1 MICRLSGVAIGYGT
15 TPVLTGVDLDV
26 GTGESIALVGPSGSG
41 KSSLLLAIAGLLK
54 PTAGLIEVCGV
65 TVSRADREV
74 VAAMRRRHLGIVF
87 QFGELIPELSLV
99 ENVALPLR
107 LAGTGR
113 RSANA
118 EATGLL
124 ASLGVANDVAR
135 RRPEEVSG
143 GQAQRAAVARAVV
156 HRPSL
161 VLADE
166 PTGALAQADAGTV
179 FDLLMAV
186 TRDRGAAL
194 VLATH
199 DPGLAASVDRIEA
212 VQDSTLVAT

>member
-26 GTGESIALVGPSGSG
+26 GAGETVALVGPSGSG
-41 KSSLLLAIAGLLK
+41 KSSLLLAIAGLLE
-54 PTAGLIEVCGV
+54 PIAGSIEVCGV
-65 TVSRADREV
+65 TISGADPEA
-74 VAAMRRRHLGIVF
+74 VAAVRRRDLGIVF
-87 QFGELIPELSLV
+87 QFGELIPELSLL

-107 LAGTGR
+107 LAGSGR
-113 RSANA
+113 RSANG

-124 ASLGVANDVAR
+124 ASLGVASDVAR

-186 TRDRGAAL
+186 TRDRGASL
-194 VLATH
+194 LLATH
-199 DPGLAASVDRIEA
+199 DPDLAASVDRIEA
-212 VQDSTLVAT
+212 VQDATLVPT